1 MARHGLAGQVK
12 AWLVKVFI
20 VGANR
25 SGDGLFAARHGE
37 ARRGLAWSGKLRQG
51 FYFSHWSTE
60 VLHEKSSDTKILE
73 TVLKEAK
80 VGDTITYEALSK
92 AIGRDVRTHAQGALN
107 TARKTMLGNGFVFG
121 IERTIGLVRLNDVQ
135 IVDSIESDRLRVQRI
150 GKRSITKLGKVKFE
164 LLDNEQKR
172 KHTTMAAQMGAIT
185 MFALKS
191 STNKIESNVK
201 ANSETLAIG
210 ETLSL
215 FTK

>member
-1 MARHGLAGQVK
+1 MARP
-12 AWLVKVFI
+12 
-20 VGANR
+20 
-25 SGDGLFAARHGE
+25 GE
-37 ARRGLAWSGKLRQG
+37 ARQDKDFNFILETARRGRAWQGWARRGTAGLGGARQG
-51 FYFSHWSTE
+51 KARILLFTE
-60 VLHEKSSDTKILE
+60 LKMLHEKSSDTKILE
-73 TVLKEAK
+73 NVLNEAK
-80 VGDTITYEALSK
+80 VGDTITYADLSK

-107 TARKTMLGNGFVFG
+107 TARKTMLANGMVFG
-121 IERTIGLVRLNDVQ
+121 TERTVGLTRMNDFQ

-164 LLDNEQKR
+164 SLDNDQKR

-185 MFALKS
+185 MFAAKS
-191 STNKIESNVK
+191 STNKIESSVK

>member
-1 MARHGLAGQVK
+1 M
-12 AWLVKVFI
+12 
-20 VGANR
+20 
-25 SGDGLFAARHGE
+25 
-37 ARRGLAWSGKLRQG
+37 
-51 FYFSHWSTE
+51 
-60 VLHEKSSDTKILE
+60 LHEKSADTKILE
-73 TVLKEAK
+73 NVLKEAN
-80 VGDTITYEALSK
+80 VGDTITYADLSK

-107 TARKTMLGNGFVFG
+107 TARKTMLANGMVFG
-121 IERTIGLVRLNDVQ
+121 TERTVGLTRMNDVQ
-135 IVDSIESDRLRVQRI
+135 IVESIESDRLRVQRI

-164 LLDNEQKR
+164 SLSNDQKR

-185 MFALKS
+185 MFAAKS

>member
-1 MARHGLAGQVK
+1 MAGHGLASQDK
-12 AWLVKVFI
+12 DF
-20 VGANR
+20 N
-25 SGDGLFAARHGE
+25 F
-37 ARRGLAWSGKLRQG
+37 
-51 FYFSHWSTE
+51 TE
-60 VLHEKSSDTKILE
+60 FKMLHEKSADTKILE
-73 TVLKEAK
+73 NVLKEAK
-80 VGDTITYEALSK
+80 VGDTITYANLSK

-107 TARKTMLGNGFVFG
+107 TARKTMLANGMVFG
-121 IERTIGLVRLNDVQ
+121 TERTVGLTRLNDVQ
-135 IVDSIESDRLRVQRI
+135 IVESIESDRLRVQRI

-164 LLDNEQKR
+164 SLSNDQKR

-185 MFALKS
+185 MFAAKS